1 MGKYSTKKG
10 NIVNYKGWNSY
21 LLSYY
26 MLNILLTKKITH
38 NKTGKKKKKKMRL
51 RNLWVKSN
59 ITIAPK
65 SWTFNFVTNNKQS
78 KSYPNTIMV
87 RWLTN
92 DFIYLFIWFF
102 KSTFK
107 SKHGFQTEEDYVLKI
122 LWESMAPW
130 S

>member
-1 MGKYSTKKG
+1 
-10 NIVNYKGWNSY
+10 
-21 LLSYY
+21 

-65 SWTFNFVTNNKQS
+65 SKTFNFVKNNKQS
-78 KSYPNTIMV
+78 KCYSNTIMV

-92 DFIYLFIWFF
+92 DFIYLFGSLNQLSNRSMVF
-102 KSTFK
+102 KPRRIMF
-107 SKHGFQTEEDYVLKI
+107 
-122 LWESMAPW
+122 
-130 S
+130 

>member
-1 MGKYSTKKG
+1 
-10 NIVNYKGWNSY
+10 
-21 LLSYY
+21 

-65 SWTFNFVTNNKQS
+65 SRTFNFVTNNKQS

-102 KSTFK
+102 GSTFK
-107 SKHGFQTEEDYVLKI
+107 LGYSFQTEEDYV
-122 LWESMAPW
+122 
-130 S
+130 